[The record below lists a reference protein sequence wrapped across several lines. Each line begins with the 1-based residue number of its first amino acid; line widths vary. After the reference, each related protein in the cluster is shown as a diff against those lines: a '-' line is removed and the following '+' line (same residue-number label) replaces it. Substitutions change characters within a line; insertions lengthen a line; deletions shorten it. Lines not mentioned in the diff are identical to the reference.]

1 MDKELELVRSNS
13 VSGSS
18 QSVNALSIIT
28 LKRVYPV
35 DYSVHRIKANNY
47 SEYEGNFVKLRAKI
61 TLQNLIILNIS
72 VIPSSSSNSSPCKA
86 YTPAWHTEW
95 RQRVPESLVFRSSL
109 LSATPRPITQAIIYL
124 LKVMVVIIYLTTLVL
139 HCEGTVVFYHLSW
152 KTYIARL
159 TCYIHTYLMILDIWF
174 SPECV
179 WSIRIII
186 YRWFLVRR
194 RQRLQQPII
203 NVKKYL

>member
-35 DYSVHRIKANNY
+35 DYSVHRIKANNC
-47 SEYEGNFVKLRAKI
+47 SEYEGNFVKLRTKI
-61 TLQNLIILNIS
+61 TLQNLIILNIL
-72 VIPSSSSNSSPCKA
+72 VLPSSSSNSSPCKA

-95 RQRVPESLVFRSSL
+95 RQWVSESLVLRSSL
-109 LSATPRPITQAIIYL
+109 LSATPRPITQAIIYW
-124 LKVMVVIIYLTTLVL
+124 LKVMVVIIYLTKLVL
-139 HCEGTVVFYHLSW
+139 DYKGTVVISFVI
-152 KTYIARL
+152 KDAFPR
-159 TCYIHTYLMILDIWF
+159 CTYLMILDIWF
-174 SPECV
+174 PPECV
-179 WSIRIII
+179 WSIRVII